1 MKSKTIYLF
10 YVFILVNTFFKG
22 IGLDNDSKLYFICL
36 ALASLALLFKILTD
50 KYTKKEFIFIIVSII
65 VGISTFI
72 VTKKPTLLLT
82 VLCLIGMKNVSVDD
96 TFKKMYYVRF
106 FTFFLVITLAFIGIL
121 DNTKIEMW
129 RNGGNSIRYS
139 LGYGH
144 PNTLHMTL
152 FILVALYIYNRY
164 DKLKNIEYI
173 VLIALNFFIYYFSVS
188 RTGMILTLLLI
199 VLTIV
204 SKLKFKTIQNIII
217 KIPVIIFIALLL
229 ISFITGIL
237 YEKVDFMDEVNKFF
251 NGRIAYSNYYL
262 ETYGFSLFGNNVQND
277 RNALFDNGYLYM
289 YIQFGIA
296 GFLYL
301 TMLYFKIFKKI
312 KKDKDLRKTILTIC
326 FLIYIFTESFS
337 PNIFMNIILL
347 FVAETIFLQKSK
359 ENVHK
364 ELSKGEIYNVKS

>member
-1 MKSKTIYLF
+1 MKSKSIYLF

-22 IGLDNDSKLYFICL
+22 IGLDNDSKLYLICL

-50 KYTKKEFIFIIVSII
+50 KYTKKEFIFIIVSMII
-65 VGISTFI
+65 GLSTFI
-72 VTKKPTLLLT
+72 VTKRPTLLLT
-82 VLCLIGMKNVSVDD
+82 VLCLIGMKNVSVND

-144 PNTLHMTL
+144 PNTLHMTF

-173 VLIALNFFIYYFSVS
+173 VLIALNFFIYHFSVS
-188 RTGMILTLLLI
+188 RTGMIITLLLI

-204 SKLKFKTIQNIII
+204 SKLKFKAIQNIII

-229 ISFITGIL
+229 ISFITGLL
-237 YEKVDFMDEVNKFF
+237 YEKVDIMDEVNKLF
-251 NGRIAYSNYYL
+251 NGRVAYSNYYL
-262 ETYGFSLFGNNVQND
+262 ETYGFSLFGHNIQND
-277 RNALFDNGYLYM
+277 RNALLDNGYLYM
-289 YIQFGIA
+289 YIQFGIV

-312 KKDKDLRKTILTIC
+312 KKDKDLRKAILTIC

>member
-22 IGLDNDSKLYFICL
+22 IGLGNDSKLYFICL

-50 KYTKKEFIFIIVSII
+50 KYTKKEFIFIIVPII

-96 TFKKMYYVRF
+96 TLKKMYYVRF
-106 FTFFLVITLAFIGIL
+106 FTFFLVIALAFIGIL

-173 VLIALNFFIYYFSVS
+173 VLIALNFFIYHFSVS
-188 RTGMILTLLLI
+188 RTGMIITLLLI

-204 SKLKFKTIQNIII
+204 SKIKFKTIQNIII
-217 KIPVIIFIALLL
+217 KIPVIIFITLLL
-229 ISFITGIL
+229 ISFITGLL
-237 YEKVDFMDEVNKFF
+237 YEKVDIMDKVNKLF
-251 NGRIAYSNYYL
+251 NGRVEYSNYYL
-262 ETYGFSLFGNNVQND
+262 ETYGFSLFGNNIQND
-277 RNALFDNGYLYM
+277 RNAIIDNGYLYM
-289 YIQFGIA
+289 YIQFGIV

-301 TMLYFKIFKKI
+301 SMLYFKIFKKI
-312 KKDKDLRKTILTIC
+312 KKDKDLRKAILTIC
-326 FLIYIFTESFS
+326 FLIYIFIESFS

-347 FVAETIFLQKSK
+347 FAAGTVFLPRK
-359 ENVHK
+359 NK
-364 ELSKGEIYNVKS
+364 ELKEE